1 MLTKAED
8 KTVVAHD
15 QTVFFK
21 RPVSSGQDNS
31 ITIIEGEPR
40 GKICQFG
47 DSIVIGRGSACQ
59 LTIENDPYISR
70 EHARIERHGKKK
82 YRLINIESKNSTLLN
97 GKEITKP
104 TIIKSGAKVKIG
116 GTTLKVDLGGSKA
129 IAGNTFVMSGKT
141 KIALSILA
149 VLIAVILVWNMIP
162 STSPDV
168 QVYLEKGNQLF
179 KQEQYEDAKLKFQQ
193 VLDID
198 NENEEADA
206 KKKECEAKISEQD
219 KRNKIEQY
227 LSDGQKCFENGD
239 YPCALE
245 AFENVLKLNV
255 KNPTAIQKKGE
266 CKAKIEEKNKQ
277 NTEQIANWLNIAEK
291 LTESLKQNELT
302 DLETLNEA
310 HKHLDKAKNDVN
322 EAIRLCDQIKNA
334 DGDDACRKADGILEN
349 IQKTEK
355 EINEQKKRLEEV
367 DSLYKKAKEFSDRDD
382 HYNALKV
389 LEQLVEMN
397 VACVQSINARK
408 FIPRLKQMLITKV
421 KSDYNQ
427 GKKHFKNKKY
437 SKAIAYL
444 HKVYLVY
451 PEYSDIKNLYDD
463 TIRKLAP
470 IAQRLIGEGN
480 VYEGIGK
487 MDEARKKWNKALQI
501 IPIESD
507 ELHQEAKRKLSGQ

>member
-1 MLTKAED
+1 MTTDSED
-8 KTVVAHD
+8 KTAIAHD
-15 QTVFFK
+15 QTMFFQ
-21 RPVSSGQDNS
+21 RPAASGQANR
-31 ITIIEGEPR
+31 ITITEGEPHR
-40 GKICQFG
+40 KVCRFG
-47 DSIVIGRGSACQ
+47 DSIVIGRSSKCQ
-59 LTIENDPYISR
+59 LTIENDPYVSR

-104 TIIKSGAKVKIG
+104 AIIKSGAKVKIG
-116 GTTLKVDLGGSKA
+116 DTTLKVDLDGSKVVA
-129 IAGNTFVMSGKT
+129 DNTGVMSGKT

-149 VLIAVILVWNMIP
+149 VLIGAVLVLKMIP

-206 KKKECEAKISEQD
+206 KKKECEAKIIEQD
-219 KRNKIEQY
+219 KRNKIEQF
-227 LSDGQKCFENGD
+227 LGDGQKCFENRD

-245 AFENVLKLNV
+245 AFENVLKLDT
-255 KNPTAIQKKGE
+255 KNLTAIQKAGE
-266 CKAKIEEKNKQ
+266 CKAKIEEKKKQ
-277 NTEQIANWLNIAEK
+277 NTEQIANWLNTAEK

-302 DLETLNEA
+302 DLETLKEA
-310 HKHLDKAKNDVN
+310 HRHLDKAKNDVN
-322 EAIRLCDQIKNA
+322 EAIRLCDQIKNLA
-334 DGDDACRKADGILEN
+334 GDDTCRKADDILEN
-349 IQKTEK
+349 IQKTGK
-355 EINEQKKRLEEV
+355 EINEQKQRLEEV
-367 DSLYKKAKEFSDRDD
+367 LSLYEKAKDFSDRDD

-389 LEQLVEMN
+389 LEQLVKMN

-408 FIPRLKQMLITKV
+408 FIPRLKQMLIASV
-421 KSDYNQ
+421 KSDYNK
-427 GKKHFKNKKY
+427 GRKHFKNKKY

-463 TIRKLAP
+463 TIRKLEP
-470 IAQRLIGEGN
+470 IAQKLIAEGN

-501 IPIESD
+501 IPIETD